1 MTYSKPVRDPNFY
14 NFKTCKARGCSEPLS
29 LSNPWLFTPSLEQYC
44 ISCKQKIRA
53 QARARQ
59 ALLRERRS
67 ERRQQARAPKLAILR
82 RTGFGESRVMLTLTT
97 GKTETNQSPLALI
110 REAARLSDRVGP
122 DWTAVST
129 RGPRGLAVAWS
140 LHILVSPEPGDRMW
154 AERLQRAWA
163 REHPPTQYDQ
173 RAVISEHENV
183 VPYFAGNM
191 GEPGA
196 FRRSKGS
203 VVSPVSQNHGDKRTR
218 DHGSTQATSV
228 TTTHRSQSQNRET
241 PETPVSQAAS
251 STVTPESTVQPGF
264 RSPGSTVSLQVS
276 CSTVGPVIQSSEST
290 VQIEERFSLGF
301 GCLLEPQFPGSSP
314 LDRTSLSDSGVRFRL
329 CSKVEIRGC
338 SGLETLEGS
347 GFGGEWGRALLHLE
361 PPPPHACISSGLEA
375 PRITKI
381 ALVLWPQPLPSSIA
395 CIRGTRGYFLCGSR
409 DRNRGRSG
417 YEPWWRGEARSAPG
431 RSA

>member
-1 MTYSKPVRDPNFY
+1 MTYSPPEPDPGFFNM
-14 NFKTCKARGCSEPLS
+14 KTCKARGCSEPLS

-44 ISCKQKIRA
+44 VSCKQKIRA

-59 ALLRERRS
+59 ARLRERRS

-97 GKTETNQSPLALI
+97 GKTQTNQSPLALI

-140 LHILVSPEPGDRMW
+140 LHLLVSPEPGDRMW
-154 AERLQRAWA
+154 AERLQRAWT

-228 TTTHRSQSQNRET
+228 TTTHRSQNRET

-251 STVTPESTVQPGF
+251 STVIPESTVQPGF
-264 RSPGSTVSLQVS
+264 RSPESTIPLQVS
-276 CSTVGPVIQSSEST
+276 CSTVAPVIPSSESSENT
-290 VQIEERFSLGF
+290 VQIEEPRF
-301 GCLLEPQFPGSSP
+301 GCFPEPQFPGSSP
-314 LDRTSLSDSGVRFRL
+314 LDRTSLSDSGVRFRK
-329 CSKVEIRGC
+329 CSKVEMRGC
-338 SGLETLEGS
+338 SGLEALEGKS
-347 GFGGEWGRALLHLE
+347 VTTLRT
-361 PPPPHACISSGLEA
+361 PPPPAFCRDGTPAAADMAAATPTSSS
-375 PRITKI
+375 PRT
-381 ALVLWPQPLPSSIA
+381 SR
-395 CIRGTRGYFLCGSR
+395 RGTSTCSPSTASDWGS
-409 DRNRGRSG
+409 
-417 YEPWWRGEARSAPG
+417 A
-431 RSA
+431 